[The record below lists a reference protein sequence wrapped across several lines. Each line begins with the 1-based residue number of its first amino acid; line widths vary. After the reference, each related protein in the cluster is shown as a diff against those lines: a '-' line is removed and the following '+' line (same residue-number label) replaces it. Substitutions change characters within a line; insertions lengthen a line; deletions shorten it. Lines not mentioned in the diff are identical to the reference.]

1 MKKQAG
7 FTLIELMVGIA
18 LGLIVLAGALA
29 LFANTLQA
37 NATGVKQ
44 QRFEQTLQVL
54 AAHMVSE
61 IRRAGYAKPGVAL
74 TKQSNGGYYVAN
86 GNCVTF
92 SHSTPD
98 SNEQF
103 YGYQL
108 ANNLVYYYTSTTT
121 NGNCA
126 NLTGWTA
133 VTDLG
138 QIKVTNLLFANFPL
152 VGITL
157 DAEAVGL
164 TVTGGTAV
172 KRSMTVS
179 VRVRNG

>member
-7 FTLIELMVGIA
+7 FTLIELMIGIA
-18 LGLIVLAGALA
+18 IGLIVVAGASI
-29 LFANTLQA
+29 LFMNTLQA
-37 NATGVKQ
+37 NAAGVKQ

-74 TKQSNGGYYVAN
+74 TKQSNGSYYFAN
-86 GNCVTF
+86 AGCVTF

-108 ANNLVYYYTSTTT
+108 RNNLVYYYTSNTS
-121 NGNCA
+121 NGNCG
-126 NLTGWTA
+126 NLTGWIA
-133 VTDLG
+133 VTDLS
-138 QIKVTNLLFANFPL
+138 QIKVTNLLFVNFPL

-157 DAEAVGL
+157 EAEAVGL
-164 TVTGGTAV
+164 TTTGGTVV
-172 KRSMTVS
+172 KRSMPVS
-179 VRVRNG
+179 VLVRNS